1 MGRLLAKKAFKFRL
15 YPTKEQATL
24 INKTMGCS
32 RFVFN
37 HFLAHWNNTYHAT
50 GQGLSYHRC
59 ATSLPSL
66 KKTYTWLQEVDS
78 IALQSAVRH
87 LADAYNRFFNRQA
100 NPPRFK
106 SKRNPLQ
113 SYTTKYTNH
122 NIAIQGASLKLP
134 KLGWV
139 TLAKSREIEGRKA
152 VVTTAKQDL
161 K

>member
-1 MGRLLAKKAFKFRL
+1 MLVKRAFKFRL

-37 HFLAHWNNTYHAT
+37 HFLAHWNNNDHAT
-50 GQGLSYHRC
+50 GQGLSYYRC

-87 LADAYNRFFNRQA
+87 LADAYHRFFNRGKLIPLGLNQERLKAECEARFSAQA
-100 NPPRFK
+100 KHPAN
-106 SKRNPLQ
+106 S
-113 SYTTKYTNH
+113 
-122 NIAIQGASLKLP
+122 
-134 KLGWV
+134 
-139 TLAKSREIEGRKA
+139 
-152 VVTTAKQDL
+152 
-161 K
+161 